1 MVTAQSFHLNYGN
14 CILPTMKRTV
24 STYQHPL
31 DRLLGDEDDGSP
43 SLLEFVAQE
52 YAGEGFEADKFA
64 RELTA
69 KLGRMRYPQPD
80 PIESKPFFS
89 EILERAAVLSELLS
103 ADTLR
108 ELWKSLVLKKVFE
121 RYRELRDRKQSV
133 HGISLE
139 EHWRKVREARR
150 DMRIYKKLDDK
161 YHFDYTLSAYEKMAR
176 GSVREMVAIWMSRFI
191 GPRAT
196 LLSIHLPVQKWKS
209 KLQTG
214 RKRTPKPAATEP
226 SAGPRNEDKRIQA
239 HIYATLERRLQTPET
254 YRTGI
259 DDIFLCQLAE
269 LIWSGADV
277 QRLSDGESLRRDI
290 NRWRR

>member
-1 MVTAQSFHLNYGN
+1 MARTK
-14 CILPTMKRTV
+14 MKN
-24 STYQHPL
+24 QHPL
-31 DRLLGDEDDGSP
+31 DWLLSQEEEGSP

-52 YAGEGFEADKFA
+52 YAGEGFNPDKFG

-69 KLGRMRYPQPD
+69 KLERLRYPQPD

-89 EILERAAVLSELLS
+89 EILNRAAVLSVLLS

-108 ELWKSLVLKKVFE
+108 ELWKSLVLKRVFE
-121 RYRELRDRKQSV
+121 RYRELRDRRQSV

-191 GPRAT
+191 GSRAE
-196 LLSIHLPVQKWKS
+196 LLSVHLPVLKWKS

-214 RKRTPKPAATEP
+214 KKRTPKPAATELSSRP
-226 SAGPRNEDKRIQA
+226 PRSEDKHIQG
-239 HIYATLERRLQTPET
+239 HIYATLERLLQTAET
-254 YRTGI
+254 YRKGI